1 MKRVKEQ
8 IKYLALLA
16 ICLLSGCS
24 DFLDSYNPSA
34 VTDDFYNT
42 KEGQQKLL
50 TDINARYRNVFNT
63 GELQYYGTDIYM
75 AISEEPAERMFN
87 GYDKTFNSTA
97 PIVGDYWKVL
107 YKIVQE
113 SNILLNR
120 CTPDIAGSDYTSLT
134 AQARFFRAMAYYYL
148 VETFG
153 PVPLLTEENTSV
165 IQQAE
170 RTGEQAI
177 YTFIITELNDIKDK
191 LDMTTI
197 SAGKVT
203 NVAVI
208 HFLGKMYLTR
218 AYKSFAEADDFSN
231 AATTFD
237 LLVENP
243 ASGYALQ
250 ENYAAL
256 FDENNQ
262 ANSEVIWA
270 IQYGLDKNYRGDG
283 NPQQAQF
290 GFNIVALEPDLFI
303 KNQNDY
309 SSVSRKYWV
318 NPKAHELY
326 TDPEAD
332 TRYDA
337 TFKREYYIN
346 NPDNADYGK
355 LGIYFPRWNDKSGM
369 SNNAKRFYPFKQD
382 DEYVWYP
389 QSTALPVL
397 ETASDRMP
405 MVRKFSDTK
414 IQWGEGGSR
423 EDVIFRLGDTYLL
436 CAEAY
441 LGAGNKKLALERIN
455 SIRKRAAKDATAYEA
470 MKLTDLDINVIM
482 DERARELMGEH
493 DRWFDLKRTQ
503 TLLTRVPAYNPFVVK
518 YDNLNKNHLVR
529 PIPQDE
535 RNKVDGLSQNEG
547 Y

>member
-1 MKRVKEQ
+1 MKRIKEQ
-8 IKYLALLA
+8 IKYVAMLAVL
-16 ICLLSGCS
+16 LLSSCS

-50 TDINARYRNVFNT
+50 VDINTRYRKVFNT
-63 GELQYYGTDIYM
+63 GDLQYYGTDIYM
-75 AISEEPAERMFN
+75 AISEDPAERMFN

-97 PIVGDYWKVL
+97 PVVGDYWKVL

-113 SNILLNR
+113 CNILLNR
-120 CTPDIAGSDYTSLT
+120 CTPAIAGNEYTSLT
-134 AQARFFRAMAYYYL
+134 VQARFFRVLAYYYL

-153 PVPLLTEENTSV
+153 PVPLLTEENTGI
-165 IQQAE
+165 IQKVE
-170 RTGEQAI
+170 RSSEEAVYDFMIGE
-177 YTFIITELNDIKDK
+177 LDGIKNK
-191 LDMTTI
+191 LDMTTT
-197 SAGKVT
+197 SAGRVT
-203 NVAVI
+203 NAAVL
-208 HFLGKMYLTR
+208 HLLGKTYLTR
-218 AYKSFAEADDFSN
+218 AYKPFADVNDFSN
-231 AATTFD
+231 AARTFD
-237 LLVENP
+237 SLIENP

-250 ENYAAL
+250 TSYAAL

-270 IQYGLDKNYRGDG
+270 IQYGTDKNYKGDG
-283 NPQQAQF
+283 NPQQSQF
-290 GFNIVALEPDLFI
+290 GFNITALEPDLFA

-309 SSVSRKYWV
+309 SSMSRKYWV
-318 NPKAHELY
+318 NPKAHELFA
-326 TDPEAD
+326 DPEAD
-332 TRYDA
+332 VRYDV
-337 TFKREYYIN
+337 TFKREYNIN
-346 NPDNADYGK
+346 NPENADYGK

-369 SNNAKRFYPFKQD
+369 DKGAKYFYPFKANN
-382 DEYVWYP
+382 EYVWYP

-405 MVRKFSDTK
+405 MLRKFSDTK

-436 CAEAY
+436 CAESY
-441 LGAGNKKLALERIN
+441 LGADNKKLALERIN
-455 SIRKRAAKDATAYEA
+455 TIRKRAAKDATSYEA
-470 MKLTDLDINVIM
+470 MRLTDLDINVIM

-493 DRWFDLKRTQ
+493 DRWLDLKRTQ
-503 TLLTRVPAYNPFVVK
+503 TLLERVPAYNPFVVK
-518 YDNLNKNHLVR
+518 YANLNKNHLVR

-535 RNKVDGLSQNEG
+535 RNKVEGLSQNEG

>member
-191 LDMTTI
+191 LEITTI
-197 SAGKVT
+197 
-203 NVAVI
+203 
-208 HFLGKMYLTR
+208 
-218 AYKSFAEADDFSN
+218 
-231 AATTFD
+231 
-237 LLVENP
+237 
-243 ASGYALQ
+243 
-250 ENYAAL
+250 
-256 FDENNQ
+256 
-262 ANSEVIWA
+262 
-270 IQYGLDKNYRGDG
+270 
-283 NPQQAQF
+283 
-290 GFNIVALEPDLFI
+290 
-303 KNQNDY
+303 
-309 SSVSRKYWV
+309 
-318 NPKAHELY
+318 
-326 TDPEAD
+326 
-332 TRYDA
+332 
-337 TFKREYYIN
+337 
-346 NPDNADYGK
+346 
-355 LGIYFPRWNDKSGM
+355 
-369 SNNAKRFYPFKQD
+369 
-382 DEYVWYP
+382 
-389 QSTALPVL
+389 
-397 ETASDRMP
+397 
-405 MVRKFSDTK
+405 
-414 IQWGEGGSR
+414 
-423 EDVIFRLGDTYLL
+423 
-436 CAEAY
+436 
-441 LGAGNKKLALERIN
+441 
-455 SIRKRAAKDATAYEA
+455 
-470 MKLTDLDINVIM
+470 
-482 DERARELMGEH
+482 
-493 DRWFDLKRTQ
+493 
-503 TLLTRVPAYNPFVVK
+503 
-518 YDNLNKNHLVR
+518 
-529 PIPQDE
+529 
-535 RNKVDGLSQNEG
+535 
-547 Y
+547 

>member
-1 MKRVKEQ
+1 
-8 IKYLALLA
+8 
-16 ICLLSGCS
+16 
-24 DFLDSYNPSA
+24 
-34 VTDDFYNT
+34 
-42 KEGQQKLL
+42 
-50 TDINARYRNVFNT
+50 
-63 GELQYYGTDIYM
+63 
-75 AISEEPAERMFN
+75 
-87 GYDKTFNSTA
+87 
-97 PIVGDYWKVL
+97 
-107 YKIVQE
+107 
-113 SNILLNR
+113 
-120 CTPDIAGSDYTSLT
+120 
-134 AQARFFRAMAYYYL
+134 
-148 VETFG
+148 
-153 PVPLLTEENTSV
+153 
-165 IQQAE
+165 
-170 RTGEQAI
+170 
-177 YTFIITELNDIKDK
+177 
-191 LDMTTI
+191 MTTI

-203 NVAVI
+203 NAAVI

-535 RNKVDGLSQNEG
+535 RTR
-547 Y
+547 